1 MRQELSKTFGD
12 TAAVFISQGLIQLT
26 TGAAGATLGGIQ
38 GAQWATAVDVN
49 NRQLHPKEVRFL
61 RDKERVKRY
70 AEYMSEK
77 AGKTLSLEDAG
88 RDLDRYGAAMADS
101 KWSQINGRD
110 ANTEAFI
117 KAEAE
122 NAKLSYLDN
131 NGDRHLGFSVTRE
144 EYSNEFINLKALFDE
159 YKPSNDVAKFLNSN
173 LNQADQVNSQQR
185 FREGQQAGYKAAG
198 EEANI
203 ASDAWG
209 VVKGVVQLP
218 GHVIDSIKSDEVG
231 PIDSQRMQSKYQAL
245 LKIQGRYE
253 EAGFIYEKDWATTQ
267 RMMLVG
273 LPMSELGLAG
283 LGKLSGVA
291 KGLSGG
297 AGKVEADALSAAK
310 VEINANTDA
319 SFAGGVPVRP
329 RDGQVPAGT
338 AQVDTP
344 IGKHLIEAEIKNYKG
359 QPTAIS
365 GGHNMDNFNQ
375 ALQANGGQVIGTPKE
390 VASGIYQVEYRLPGT
405 VGKNEFKTIYD
416 PAKYSDQQMASM
428 ANEAVSRGIYQW
440 NKSGMGKVPDVQFV
454 DVGGIRFEVPISS
467 FKGKVYI
474 PTAFPSGR

>member
-1 MRQELSKTFGD
+1 
-12 TAAVFISQGLIQLT
+12 
-26 TGAAGATLGGIQ
+26 
-38 GAQWATAVDVN
+38 
-49 NRQLHPKEVRFL
+49 LHPKEVRFL

-77 AGKTLSLEDAG
+77 AGRTLSLEDAG
-88 RDLDRYGAAMADS
+88 RDLDRYGAAMDDS
-101 KWSQINGRD
+101 QWSQINGRD

-122 NAKLSYLDN
+122 SAKLSYVDN

-144 EYSNEFINLKALFDE
+144 EYSNEFINLKALFDD
-159 YKPSNDVAKFLNSN
+159 YKPGNDIAKYLNSN
-173 LNQADQVNSQQR
+173 FNQADQVNSQQR
-185 FREGQQAGYKAAG
+185 FRDGQQAGYKAAG
-198 EEANI
+198 DEANI

-273 LPMSELGLAG
+273 LPVSELGLAG
-283 LGKLSGVA
+283 LGKLGGVV

-297 AGKVEADALSAAK
+297 AGKVEADALTAAR

-344 IGKHLIEAEIKNYKG
+344 IAKHLIEAEIKTNKLG
-359 QPTAIS
+359 QPIVVS

-375 ALQANGGQVIGTPKE
+375 SLQANGGQVIGTPKQ
-390 VASGIYQVEYRLPGT
+390 VASGIYEVEYRLPGMRQGQVETKT
-405 VGKNEFKTIYD
+405 VYD
-416 PAKYSDQQMASM
+416 PTKYSDQQMASM
-428 ANEAVSRGIYQW
+428 ANEAVGRGIYQW
-440 NKSGMGKVPDVQFV
+440 QKNGGISTKEFV
-454 DVGGIRFEVPISS
+454 DVGGIKFEVPISS
-467 FKGKVYI
+467 FKGKIYV
-474 PTAFPSGR
+474 PTAYPSGM